1 MNIAVILC
9 GGTGSRMNQELPKQ
23 FIKINNKPLFGYA
36 VETFLNANNIDRVLL
51 VINQKYEDLYQD
63 YINKFNEGKLEL
75 VYGGSTRQ
83 ESVEKA
89 ISFLEDKVSK
99 DDIILLHDAARPLLN
114 QEIIDANISK
124 CLETKEPVL
133 TYIKIVDTM
142 MDKKL
147 NLLNRDN
154 LIAAQT
160 PQTFLFGQLK
170 AIHEFANASN
180 IKSASDDI
188 QLAKMYGLNI
198 SLVMGS
204 RKNVKVTETEDLEL
218 IKLYLR
224 VGD

>member
-1 MNIAVILC
+1 M
-9 GGTGSRMNQELPKQ
+9 
-23 FIKINNKPLFGYA
+23 
-36 VETFLNANNIDRVLL
+36 
-51 VINQKYEDLYQD
+51 
-63 YINKFNEGKLEL
+63 
-75 VYGGSTRQ
+75 
-83 ESVEKA
+83 
-89 ISFLEDKVSK
+89 SK

-160 PQTFLFGQLK
+160 PQTFLFEQLK

-204 RKNVKVTETEDLEL
+204 RKNMKVTETEDLEL